1 MTPSDID
8 KALAEALGERVCG
21 GTVRRFSSAT
31 HQKRC
36 EACGEGVSWGEPCVG
51 SVHLPP
57 PPYSTSWEAAG
68 RLVEEMHRRGWRLGV
83 EESAEGRYEVVLWR
97 PLWDHNPSAGRL
109 NRWDSAP
116 TFPEAL
122 SKAALRALGERGE
135 GERGSRGGD
144 ARA

>member
-68 RLVEEMHRRGWRLGV
+68 RLVEEMHRRGWKWLAGSYGAESGV
-83 EESAEGRYEVVLWR
+83 AGGFFRRGEEHSAVA
-97 PLWDHNPSAGRL
+97 PSL
-109 NRWDSAP
+109 P
-116 TFPEAL
+116 HAL
-122 SKAALRALGERGE
+122 SLAALRALGERGE
-135 GERGSRGGD
+135 G
-144 ARA
+144 